1 MAERPSKLHHL
12 TTSHLSD
19 RALWEHALL
28 GRLWERG
35 QLLSLLVGAQTGAML
50 VEEGSVLPNPPHADT
65 CVSNLSAMMYSNSVE
80 MNRPR
85 LLFVTSCT
93 RTKYCKEL
101 TCPQARGRLNERCIH
116 TIEYYAAVEKN
127 GDIL

>member
-1 MAERPSKLHHL
+1 VGTRSVRKALGEGAAAL
-12 TTSHLSD
+12 T
-19 RALWEHALL
+19 
-28 GRLWERG
+28 
-35 QLLSLLVGAQTGAML
+35 LLVGAQTGAML